1 MLFFYF
7 FLFIYFVFFLLS
19 RFLLILPIE
28 AELCICTWQIHGIYV
43 ILCKSGPHFCLL
55 RLVMVD
61 LLLFSGPLCCG
72 ASVIGH
78 KIGFWLRP
86 DCNSLL
92 LLLYPVPAKWAK
104 VLHAEPDRT
113 WTRTEQNNCYVCPSK
128 TKLLL
133 PACLTA
139 WPHFRVSIAGC
150 LSPWISPLRI
160 VYRIKENQMK
170 RKLAKCK
177 LFLPFN
183 VQSFSVHN
191 TFEWFGFL
199 DCGKHPHSSLPPPT
213 HTPRTLCI

>member
-1 MLFFYF
+1 
-7 FLFIYFVFFLLS
+7 
-19 RFLLILPIE
+19 
-28 AELCICTWQIHGIYV
+28 
-43 ILCKSGPHFCLL
+43 
-55 RLVMVD
+55 MVD

-86 DCNSLL
+86 GCNSLL
-92 LLLYPVPAKWAK
+92 LLLYPVLAKWTK
-104 VLHAEPDRT
+104 VLHAEPDKT
-113 WTRTEQNNCYVCPSK
+113 WTRTEPQSRAENNCYVCLSK

-133 PACLTA
+133 VACLPACLTACLTA

-150 LSPWISPLRI
+150 LSPWIAPPRI
-160 VYRIKENQMK
+160 VCGIKENQMK

-183 VQSFSVHN
+183 VKSFSVHN

-199 DCGKHPHSSLPPPT
+199 DCGRHPHSTHPPPT
-213 HTPRTLCI
+213 HTHTHTPLILCI

>member
-1 MLFFYF
+1 MAHTFVCYGLSWSTCCCFRVHCAAAPASSATKLGSGYVLTAILFY
-7 FLFIYFVFFLLS
+7 YYY
-19 RFLLILPIE
+19 
-28 AELCICTWQIHGIYV
+28 T
-43 ILCKSGPHFCLL
+43 
-55 RLVMVD
+55 
-61 LLLFSGPLCCG
+61 
-72 ASVIGH
+72 
-78 KIGFWLRP
+78 
-86 DCNSLL
+86 
-92 LLLYPVPAKWAK
+92 LYPQNGRKSFM
-104 VLHAEPDRT
+104 LSQTEPEP
-113 WTRTEQNNCYVCPSK
+113 EQNRTTVMFAQVKQNYCC
-128 TKLLL
+128 L
-133 PACLTA
+133 PA

-170 RKLAKCK
+170 RKLAKCR